1 MSRKVMTPAARRR
14 AQRRALRAEI
24 VRLMKLAEQGLTE
37 LDRLRQPTMG
47 AHPAVVIEGRIVD
60 GKSITD

>member
-1 MSRKVMTPAARRR
+1 
-14 AQRRALRAEI
+14 
-24 VRLMKLAEQGLTE
+24 MKLAEQGLAE

-60 GKSITD
+60 GKIITD